1 MNINWY
7 HSKHC
12 KQNIFISSSK
22 YGFYIPAD
30 LIFAVEN
37 EFKLN
42 SCNVGL
48 TDNGDMVLRFLKYRD
63 GMYKVNMH
71 PHGNAAKVYCMSFLR
86 DNNKAYFAHY
96 YYKRLFDL
104 DKPGETFTILLT
116 ERDMNVVWY
125 MHILWLWG
133 YMLLQ

>member
-7 HSKHC
+7 QSKHC
-12 KQNIFISSSK
+12 KQRIFITSSK

-30 LIFAVEN
+30 LIFDVEI

-42 SCNVGL
+42 SCDVGL
-48 TDNGDMVLRFLKYRD
+48 TDNGDMVLRFLKYGD

-86 DNNKAYFAHY
+86 DNNKAYFTHY

-116 ERDMNVVWY
+116 ERDMNVV
-125 MHILWLWG
+125 
-133 YMLLQ
+133 

>member
-1 MNINWY
+1 MKINWY

-42 SCNVGL
+42 RCDVGL
-48 TDNGDMVLRFLKYRD
+48 TDNGDMVLRFSKYGD

-71 PHGNAAKVYCMSFLR
+71 PHGKAAKVYCMSFLR
-86 DNNKAYFAHY
+86 DSNKAYFVHY

-116 ERDMNVVWY
+116 EHDMNVV
-125 MHILWLWG
+125 
-133 YMLLQ
+133 

>member
-7 HSKHC
+7 HPKHC
-12 KQNIFISSSK
+12 KQRIFITSSK

-30 LIFAVEN
+30 LIFDVEI

-42 SCNVGL
+42 SCDVGL
-48 TDNGDMVLRFLKYRD
+48 TDNGDMVLRFLKYGD
-63 GMYKVNMH
+63 GTYKVNMH

-86 DNNKAYFAHY
+86 DNNKAYFTHY

-116 ERDMNVVWY
+116 ERDMNVV
-125 MHILWLWG
+125 
-133 YMLLQ
+133 

>member
-7 HSKHC
+7 QSKHC
-12 KQNIFISSSK
+12 KQRIFITSSK

-30 LIFAVEN
+30 LIFDIEI

-42 SCNVGL
+42 SCDVGL
-48 TDNGDMVLRFLKYRD
+48 TDNGDMVLRFLKYGD

-86 DNNKAYFAHY
+86 DNNKAYFTHY

-116 ERDMNVVWY
+116 ERDMNVV
-125 MHILWLWG
+125 
-133 YMLLQ
+133 

>member
-12 KQNIFISSSK
+12 KQRIFITSSK

-30 LIFAVEN
+30 LIFDVEI

-42 SCNVGL
+42 SCDVGL
-48 TDNGDMVLRFLKYRD
+48 TDNGD

-86 DNNKAYFAHY
+86 DNNKAYFTHY
-96 YYKRLFDL
+96 YYIRQ
-104 DKPGETFTILLT
+104 T
-116 ERDMNVVWY
+116 R
-125 MHILWLWG
+125 
-133 YMLLQ
+133 

>member
-12 KQNIFISSSK
+12 KQRIFITSSK

-30 LIFAVEN
+30 LIFDVEI

-42 SCNVGL
+42 SCDVGL
-48 TDNGDMVLRFLKYRD
+48 TDNGDMVLRFLKYGD
-63 GMYKVNMH
+63 GMYKVNMY

-86 DNNKAYFAHY
+86 DNNKAYFTHY

-116 ERDMNVVWY
+116 ERDINVV
-125 MHILWLWG
+125 
-133 YMLLQ
+133 

>member
-116 ERDMNVVWY
+116 ERDMNVV
-125 MHILWLWG
+125 
-133 YMLLQ
+133 

>member
-12 KQNIFISSSK
+12 KQRIFITSSK
-22 YGFYIPAD
+22 YGFYISAD
-30 LIFAVEN
+30 LIFDVEN

-48 TDNGDMVLRFLKYRD
+48 TDNGDMVLRFLKYGD

-86 DNNKAYFAHY
+86 DNNKAYFTHY

-104 DKPGETFTILLT
+104 DKPGETFTILLI
-116 ERDMNVVWY
+116 EYDMNVV
-125 MHILWLWG
+125 
-133 YMLLQ
+133 

>member
-12 KQNIFISSSK
+12 KQNIFISSAK

-42 SCNVGL
+42 SCDVGL
-48 TDNGDMVLRFLKYRD
+48 TDNGDMVLRFSKYGD
-63 GMYKVNMH
+63 GMYKVNMYS
-71 PHGNAAKVYCMSFLR
+71 HGNAAKVCCMSFLR

-104 DKPGETFTILLT
+104 DKPGETFTILLM
-116 ERDMNVVWY
+116 ERDINVV
-125 MHILWLWG
+125 
-133 YMLLQ
+133 

>member
-42 SCNVGL
+42 SCDVGL
-48 TDNGDMVLRFLKYRD
+48 TDNGDMVLRFSKYGD
-63 GMYKVNMH
+63 GMYKVNMY
-71 PHGNAAKVYCMSFLR
+71 PHGNNIEVCYCNKSTKCGR
-86 DNNKAYFAHY
+86 KAYDVNGNLIRCVRY
-96 YYKRLFDL
+96 TSRQMLFML
-104 DKPGETFTILLT
+104 EETC
-116 ERDMNVVWY
+116 
-125 MHILWLWG
+125 
-133 YMLLQ
+133 